1 MRIPTRRLITATS
14 TPSARS
20 WSAAWPSALQR
31 WWRLEADGTHSR
43 IDALVSAGAFAG
55 IGLAGL
61 GLKIADP
68 LLGLGISAAIVY
80 IMGGTVKQLYYR
92 MMDRS
97 IPR

>member
-1 MRIPTRRLITATS
+1 VVANLGVSEYKIRVGRGIGSEA
-14 TPSARS
+14 
-20 WSAAWPSALQR
+20 
-31 WWRLEADGTHSR
+31 LEADSTHSR